1 MPPFF
6 SVRECSCGVHY
17 RGETAGIAAPRRAK
31 KMKRKMKQKKKPF
44 TPEEMAERLQ
54 AQYAEIARLAGGL
67 AHEVKNPLSTIRLN
81 MELLGEDI
89 EELPDSAQKN
99 RSLKRVETVR
109 RETIRLEELLNE
121 FLNFTRAHHLE
132 LFTANVNREL
142 HEAVEFIRPQTSA
155 LGAEV
160 VEYFDPD
167 VPTIRLDKRSFH
179 RMILNLLL
187 NAAQAMPDGGQI
199 VVRTRQ
205 HAGDVV
211 IDLIDTGVGMEEETI
226 RKMFEPFYSTKLG
239 GTGLGLPT
247 VRRIVEGHGGRIA
260 VQSEPGRGTQFSLSF
275 PALPQISAEEKS
287 EPIVLPDGSSG
298 SSAEATR
305 K

>member
-1 MPPFF
+1 M
-6 SVRECSCGVHY
+6 SLGNRQ
-17 RGETAGIAAPRRAK
+17 
-31 KMKRKMKQKKKPF
+31 MDKPK
-44 TPEEMAERLQ
+44 PISSEEMTERLQ
-54 AQYAEIARLAGGL
+54 AQYTEIAQLAGGL

-81 MELLGEDI
+81 MELLGEEI

-99 RSLKRVETVR
+99 RSLKRIETVR
-109 RETIRLEELLNE
+109 RETLRLEELLNE
-121 FLNFTRAHHLE
+121 FLNYTRAHHLE
-132 LFTANVNREL
+132 LYTANVNREL

-155 LGAEV
+155 LGAEI
-160 VEYFDPD
+160 VEYYSPD

-187 NAAQAMPDGGQI
+187 NAAQAMPEGGQI

-239 GTGLGLPT
+239 GTGLGLPI

-260 VQSEPGRGTQFSLSF
+260 VQSELGRGTQFSLSF
-275 PALPQISAEEKS
+275 PALPQLGAEEKS
-287 EPIVLPDGSSG
+287 EPIVLPAAPCAPKRGSKNAHKKPG
-298 SSAEATR
+298 SV
-305 K
+305 